1 MIERPGVLFTAA
13 IIRRLSKLC
22 TFDIYDVREHCLSP
36 GRINMIHSL
45 LKINY
50 GLMQWIFCEVS
61 KELYRL
67 QEV

>member
-50 GLMQWIFCEVS
+50 GLMQ
-61 KELYRL
+61 
-67 QEV
+67 